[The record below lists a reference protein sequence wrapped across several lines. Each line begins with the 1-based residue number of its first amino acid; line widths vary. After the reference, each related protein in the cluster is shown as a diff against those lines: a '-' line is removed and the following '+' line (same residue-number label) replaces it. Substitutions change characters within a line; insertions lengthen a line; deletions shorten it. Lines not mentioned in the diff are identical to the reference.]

1 MPHLSPPTL
10 THAEQRAILRDRGP
24 APVSPPR
31 LPSGARALLL
41 LVQPPQPSR
50 SLRRRYPDEIYH
62 RQRPA
67 CRTPASS
74 LAFDG
79 PVDPAALLPKLSSE
93 GSPESS
99 RESRRR
105 NSLTRDSSHLDA
117 DQPLM
122 LQRRPHHN
130 SGDPRSKRNCRT
142 DAQQDPE
149 GASPSGLQNRLTS
162 PSFAGRPQRPPRK
175 SHDYQYPRRVESE
188 AGCPLSAHR
197 VTEGSCQATGRA
209 RPSCDPVPEAD
220 LCRQRSIG
228 IDDRRDKHE
237 DCYQQR
243 LARAV
248 PSCRSRQQ

>member
-1 MPHLSPPTL
+1 MK
-10 THAEQRAILRDRGP
+10 AG
-24 APVSPPR
+24 
-31 LPSGARALLL
+31 SGRPIVAGRI
-41 LVQPPQPSR
+41 PSR
-50 SLRRRYPDEIYH
+50 
-62 RQRPA
+62 
-67 CRTPASS
+67 
-74 LAFDG
+74 
-79 PVDPAALLPKLSSE
+79 
-93 GSPESS
+93 
-99 RESRRR
+99 SRRR

-122 LQRRPHHN
+122 LQRRSHHN
-130 SGDPRSKRNCRT
+130 SGDPRNKRNCRT

-162 PSFAGRPQRPPRK
+162 PSFAGRPQRPARK
-175 SHDYQYPRRVESE
+175 SHDYQYPRRVGFE

-220 LCRQRSIG
+220 LYRQRSIG